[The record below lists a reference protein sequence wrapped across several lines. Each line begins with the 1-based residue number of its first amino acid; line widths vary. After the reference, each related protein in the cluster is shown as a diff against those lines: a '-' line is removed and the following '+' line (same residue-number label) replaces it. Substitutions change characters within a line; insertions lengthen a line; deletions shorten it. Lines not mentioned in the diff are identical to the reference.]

1 MNNCLKEVRLSKGYS
16 QSELSKKSN
25 VSRQT
30 IIDIENGS
38 LKWLRSDTML
48 KLAIALDCDVSTIFF
63 DYFVMQTQ
71 QN

>member
-30 IIDIENGS
+30 IIEIEDGP
-38 LKWLRSDTML
+38 LKWLTSDTML

-63 DYFVMQTQ
+63 DDFVMQTQ

>member
-38 LKWLRSDTML
+38 LKCLL
-48 KLAIALDCDVSTIFF
+48 
-63 DYFVMQTQ
+63 
-71 QN
+71 